1 MQNHNSTSWKKNK
14 IASALLL
21 AFFVVS
27 FIEIIAEFYEDKLLI
42 WITKPLILPVLIL
55 YYLKRSKSV
64 SPFFIT
70 ALFASWIANLMFIQS
85 TFEFITYGVC
95 FFIIYR
101 ILVIYIIV
109 NKVKMPTSV
118 PLVLGSIPF
127 IFIYALV
134 TIYTYNTLGNSVYL
148 FLIQGVFTIFLGGF
162 SLGNLIMISN
172 KTNSLLFISTM
183 CMTFNQFLFLLKFYY
198 NDVNVLQAA
207 AMLLFV
213 LGQFLLTKYM
223 FHTEKTKQRYEIINN
238 LNDNN

>member
-1 MQNHNSTSWKKNK
+1 MQSHNYTSWKKNK

-27 FIEIIAEFYEDKLLI
+27 SIEIIAEFNEDKLLI

-55 YYLKRSKSV
+55 YYLKRSKSI

-70 ALFASWIANLMFIQS
+70 ALFSSWVANLMFIQS
-85 TFEFITYGVC
+85 TFQFITYGVC

-101 ILVIYIIV
+101 ILVIYIIL
-109 NKVKMPTSV
+109 NKVKMPNSI
-118 PLVLGSIPF
+118 PLILGSIPF

-134 TIYTYNTLGNSVYL
+134 TIYTYRTLGDSIYL
-148 FLIQGVFTIFLGGF
+148 FLIQGIFTIFLGGF
-162 SLGNLIMISN
+162 SLGNFIMISN
-172 KTNSLLFISTM
+172 KTNSLLLISTM

-198 NDVNVLQAA
+198 NDANILQAV

-213 LGQFLLTKYM
+213 FGQFLLTKYM

-238 LNDNN
+238 LKDNY